1 MAQAV
6 FRQKGPSFNLWES
19 KPILLCKILSIKA
32 KQSSRTAKLGPLA
45 AVSLNRNTTGDSY
58 MWQAGSP
65 VLATTL
71 LLPPRF
77 GQV

>member
-19 KPILLCKILSIKA
+19 KPILLSIKA